1 MMKEQQFE
9 QDTGKKPADIL
20 IDIVIQFLLAVVVGL
35 VMAVVANSFVE
46 GARWFL
52 NTSRIDSFI
61 AIQLGD
67 HVFKLDIYITLG
79 IAAVLIFLVR
89 RMLGI
94 TVWSGPA
101 DSIYAVQQSR
111 EPLDVRVGMGSTIAA
126 FVVASGGGSVG
137 QYGPLVHFG
146 ATMIEVLLKY
156 IRININRRVFIACGV
171 AGAISAGFNAP
182 IAGVLFAHEALLRR
196 LSIGAI
202 APTAVTS
209 IVAYAANQAFF
220 VIEPTFSV
228 PDMSIE
234 LRPLIP
240 YLIMTAILSTGSAIA
255 YMAAIR
261 KGRDLAGQ
269 SGWSMTQLMCSCV
282 LVVGT
287 VGVFL
292 PDVTGLGLVQVNQM
306 IGAEFNLGMLLIL
319 LFAKIFVTAYCLNA
333 GFFGGVFG
341 PALFVGASTGAIA
354 AYLAI
359 ATGLDPHLSFA
370 LPVAA
375 IAAVGGAVIGAPL
388 TVIMIVIELTGSY
401 AYGLSAMLCV
411 ILCSILTM
419 RFFGLSYFDRQLL
432 DRGIDLRLGQEH
444 IELSL
449 TPVQEIQ
456 GGEFVRLSQQTSVAE
471 ARQALIDAQA
481 TEAYVCDDHGQ
492 LLGKINI
499 HSLTHASS
507 LEQVMDDK
515 PTTLAVDDNL
525 STAMTKASTFVGESI
540 PVIDNG
546 KLVDALSEGD
556 IFKKVLQIQAG
567 LRQQ

>member
-1 MMKEQQFE
+1 MSQQHA
-9 QDTGKKPADIL
+9 DNSATTKPTEIL
-20 IDIVIQFLLAVVVGL
+20 IDIASQFLLAVVVGL

-52 NTSRIDSFI
+52 NTSRTDSFV

-67 HVFKLDIYITLG
+67 FVFNLDIYLTLG
-79 IAAVLIFLVR
+79 VAAVLIFLVR
-89 RMLGI
+89 RILGI
-94 TVWSGPA
+94 TIWSGPA

-111 EPLDVRVGMGSTIAA
+111 EPLDVRLGMGSTLAA
-126 FVVASGGGSVG
+126 FVAASGGGSVG

-146 ATMIEVLLKY
+146 ATMTELLLKY
-156 IRININRRVFIACGV
+156 VRIKIDRRVFIACGV

-196 LSIGAI
+196 ISIGAI
-202 APTAVTS
+202 APIAVAS

-228 PDMSIE
+228 PDMPIE
-234 LRPLIP
+234 LQPLLP
-240 YLIMTAILSTGSAIA
+240 FLILTALLSTGSAIA

-261 KGRDLAGQ
+261 KGRDLAGK
-269 SGWSMTQLMCSCV
+269 SGWSMPRLMLSCV

-287 VGVFL
+287 VGVLL
-292 PDVTGLGLVQVNQM
+292 PDVTGLGLVQINQM
-306 IGAEFNLGMLLIL
+306 IGAEFTLGMLIML
-319 LFAKIFVTAYCLNA
+319 LVAKIFVTAYCLNA

-341 PALFVGASTGAIA
+341 PALFVGASTGGIA
-354 AYLAI
+354 AYLAV
-359 ATGLDPHLSFA
+359 AAGLDPYLSYA

-411 ILCSILTM
+411 ILCSVLTL

-432 DRGIDLRLGQEH
+432 DRGIDLKQGQEH

-449 TPVQEIQ
+449 TPVHEIR
-456 GGEFVRLSQQTSVAE
+456 GGEFLRLDPDVSVPRAQQALAE
-471 ARQALIDAQA
+471 AGA
-481 TEAYVCDDHGQ
+481 TEAYVCDNHDR
-492 LLGKINI
+492 LLGKVDV
-499 HSLTHASS
+499 HGLAKATTLAAA
-507 LEQVMDDK
+507 MDTE
-515 PTTLAVDDNL
+515 PTTLAADDNL
-525 STAMTKASTFVGESI
+525 NAAMNTASTFVGESI
-540 PVIDNG
+540 PVVDNG
-546 KLVDALSEGD
+546 RLVGALSEGD
-556 IFKKVLQIQAG
+556 IFNKVLQIQAG

>member
-1 MMKEQQFE
+1 MNEQQSE
-9 QDTGKKPADIL
+9 QNTATKPADIL
-20 IDIVIQFLLAVVVGL
+20 VDIASQFLLAVVVGL

-52 NTSRIDSFI
+52 NTSRVDSFI
-61 AIQLGD
+61 EIHLADQT
-67 HVFKLDIYITLG
+67 FNLDIYITLG
-79 IAAVLIFLVR
+79 IAAGLIFLVR
-89 RMLGI
+89 RVLGI
-94 TVWSGPA
+94 TAWSGPA

-111 EPLDVRVGMGSTIAA
+111 ESLNVRVGMGSTIAA
-126 FVVASGGGSVG
+126 FVAASGGGSVG

-146 ATMIEVLLKY
+146 ATMTEVLLKY
-156 IRININRRVFIACGV
+156 IRIKIDRRVFIACGV

-196 LSIGAI
+196 ISVGAI
-202 APTAVTS
+202 APIAVTS

-228 PDMSIE
+228 PDMPIE
-234 LRPLIP
+234 LQPLIP
-240 YLIMTAILSTGSAIA
+240 YLILTAVLSTGSAIA

-269 SGWSMTQLMCSCV
+269 SGWSMTKLMCSCV

-287 VGVFL
+287 VGVLL

-306 IGAEFNLGMLLIL
+306 IGAEFNLGMLVML
-319 LFAKIFVTAYCLNA
+319 LLAKIFVTAYCLNA

-354 AYLAI
+354 AYLAV
-359 ATGLDPHLSFA
+359 ATGLESHLSYA

-411 ILCSILTM
+411 ILCSVLTL

-432 DRGIDLRLGQEH
+432 DRGIDLRQGQEH
-444 IELSL
+444 IELAL
-449 TPVQEIQ
+449 TPVHEIR
-456 GGEFVRLSQQTSVAE
+456 GGSFLRLTPDLSVAN
-471 ARQALIDAQA
+471 AQQALADAQA
-481 TEAYVCDDHGQ
+481 TEAYVCDQQDQ
-492 LLGKINI
+492 LLGKVDI
-499 HSLTHASS
+499 HGLSGATSLTQA
-507 LEQVMDDK
+507 MDTN
-515 PTTLAVDDNL
+515 PTTLAANDNL
-525 STAMTKASTFVGESI
+525 NMAMTKASTFVGESI
-540 PVIDNG
+540 PVVDNG
-546 KLVDALSEGD
+546 RLVDALSEGD
-556 IFKKVLQIQAG
+556 IFNKVLQIQAS

>member
-1 MMKEQQFE
+1 MNEQPFE
-9 QDTGKKPADIL
+9 QHTATKPADIL
-20 IDIVIQFLLAVVVGL
+20 IDIASQFLLAVIVGL

-67 HVFKLDIYITLG
+67 HIFNLDIYITLG
-79 IAAVLIFLVR
+79 IAAGLIFLVR

-126 FVVASGGGSVG
+126 FVAASGGGSVG

-146 ATMIEVLLKY
+146 ATMTEVLLKY
-156 IRININRRVFIACGV
+156 IRIKIDRRVFIACGV

-196 LSIGAI
+196 ISIGAI
-202 APTAVTS
+202 APIAVTS

-228 PDMSIE
+228 PDMPIE
-234 LRPLIP
+234 LQPLIP
-240 YLIMTAILSTGSAIA
+240 FLIMTAVLSTGSAIA
-255 YMAAIR
+255 YMATIR

-269 SGWSMTQLMCSCV
+269 SGWSMPKLMCSCV

-287 VGVFL
+287 IGVVL

-306 IGAEFNLGMLLIL
+306 IGAEFTLGMLVML

-341 PALFVGASTGAIA
+341 PALFVGASTGGIA

-359 ATGLDPHLSFA
+359 AAGLEPHLSFA

-411 ILCSILTM
+411 ILCSVLTL

-432 DRGIDLRLGQEH
+432 DRGIDLRQGQEH
-444 IELSL
+444 IELAL
-449 TPVQEIQ
+449 TPVNEIP
-456 GGEFVRLSQQTSVAE
+456 GGAFVRLSPEASVPSAQ
-471 ARQALIDAQA
+471 QALADAQA
-481 TEAYVCDDHGQ
+481 TEAYVCDEQDQ
-492 LLGKINI
+492 LLGKIDI
-499 HSLTHASS
+499 HSLSNATTLA
-507 LEQVMDDK
+507 QAMDTN
-515 PTTLAVDDNL
+515 PTTLAADDNL
-525 STAMTKASTFVGESI
+525 NTAMTTASTFVGESI
-540 PVIDNG
+540 PVVDNG
-546 KLVDALSEGD
+546 RLVDALSEGD
-556 IFKKVLQIQAG
+556 IFNKVLQIQAG

>member
-1 MMKEQQFE
+1 MKEQQFE

-255 YMAAIR
+255 YMVAIR

-359 ATGLDPHLSFA
+359 ATGLDPHLSFV

-507 LEQVMDDK
+507 LEQVMDDN

-556 IFKKVLQIQAG
+556 IFNKVLQIQAG

>member
-1 MMKEQQFE
+1 MKEQQFE
-9 QDTGKKPADIL
+9 QDTGKKPADVL

-146 ATMIEVLLKY
+146 ATMIEILLKY

-255 YMAAIR
+255 YMVAIR

-359 ATGLDPHLSFA
+359 ATGLDPHLSFV

-432 DRGIDLRLGQEH
+432 DRGIDLSLGQEH

-507 LEQVMDDK
+507 LEQVMDDN

-556 IFKKVLQIQAG
+556 IFNKVLQIQAG

>member
-1 MMKEQQFE
+1 MKEQQFE

-20 IDIVIQFLLAVVVGL
+20 IDIVIQFFLAVVVGL

-52 NTSRIDSFI
+52 NTNRIDSFI

-507 LEQVMDDK
+507 LEQVMDDN

-556 IFKKVLQIQAG
+556 IFNKVLQIQAG

>member
-1 MMKEQQFE
+1 MKEQQFE

-20 IDIVIQFLLAVVVGL
+20 IDIVIQFFLAVVVGL

-507 LEQVMDDK
+507 LEQVMDDN

-556 IFKKVLQIQAG
+556 IFNKVLQIQAG

>member
-1 MMKEQQFE
+1 MKEQQFE
-9 QDTGKKPADIL
+9 QDTGKKPADVL

-255 YMAAIR
+255 YMVAIR

-359 ATGLDPHLSFA
+359 ATGLDPHLSFV

-432 DRGIDLRLGQEH
+432 DRGIDLSLGQEH

-507 LEQVMDDK
+507 LEQVMDDN

-556 IFKKVLQIQAG
+556 IFNKVLQIQAG

>member
-1 MMKEQQFE
+1 MKEQQFE

-507 LEQVMDDK
+507 LEQVMDDN

-556 IFKKVLQIQAG
+556 IFNKVLQIQAG